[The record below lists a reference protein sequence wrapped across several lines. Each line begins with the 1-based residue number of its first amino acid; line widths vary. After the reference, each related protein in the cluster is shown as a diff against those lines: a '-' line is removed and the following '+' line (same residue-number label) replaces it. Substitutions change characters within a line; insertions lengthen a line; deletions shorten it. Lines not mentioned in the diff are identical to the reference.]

1 MNNRLTKEEA
11 IDQVFSTVELENV
24 VGNPE
29 SLSDFLDHVELGVR
43 AFVRVMLQQYAEDEF
58 MRYIGAKPYERTP
71 HRRDYRHGHRKRT
84 VETRIGLIDDLD
96 VPLGR
101 NAVKSLRSLL
111 FKNIFPLS
119 SIPLLMT

>member
-43 AFVRVMLQQYAEDEF
+43 AFVRVMLQQYAQDEF
-58 MRYIGAKPYERTP
+58 MRHIGAKPYERTP
-71 HRRDYRHGHRKRT
+71 HRRDRRHAHRKSF
-84 VETRIGLIDDLD
+84 
-96 VPLGR
+96 
-101 NAVKSLRSLL
+101 A
-111 FKNIFPLS
+111 FQ
-119 SIPLLMT
+119 